1 MLCTADLSAMSLKSD
16 GTNNRSWIRPLDT
29 ISDLFRAGHAPPF
42 MMGKVYTFPIKKG
55 IEKPGADSLFPS
67 RKAVE
72 IQGSQGKEI

>member
-1 MLCTADLSAMSLKSD
+1 M
-16 GTNNRSWIRPLDT
+16 I
-29 ISDLFRAGHAPPF
+29 
-42 MMGKVYTFPIKKG
+42 GKVYTFPIMKG

>member
-1 MLCTADLSAMSLKSD
+1 
-16 GTNNRSWIRPLDT
+16 
-29 ISDLFRAGHAPPF
+29 